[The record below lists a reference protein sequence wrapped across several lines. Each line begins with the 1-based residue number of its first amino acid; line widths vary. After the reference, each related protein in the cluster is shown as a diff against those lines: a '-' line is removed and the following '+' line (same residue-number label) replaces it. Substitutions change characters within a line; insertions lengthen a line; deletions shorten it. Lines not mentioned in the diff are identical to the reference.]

1 MRIVHAAAAVIACAA
16 LAGCTS
22 MDATRPSAFDTT
34 ATQKHCNTQVCEM
47 PVRISDACVISSGQW
62 EQILL
67 NAGPMGSRKL
77 VWTIVT
83 DGFRFSEELQ
93 AFAFFLKSGDAAKLR
108 NVKVTGNG
116 KKLEID
122 FARDGRG
129 TWMRYGL
136 NVRRDSGAFCPPLDP
151 WMFD

>member
-1 MRIVHAAAAVIACAA
+1 MRSVPALALAASVA
-16 LAGCTS
+16 LAGCAS
-22 MDATRPSAFDTT
+22 MDATQPSTFDTT
-34 ATQKHCNTQVCEM
+34 ATKKHCNTQVCEM
-47 PVRISDACVISSGQW
+47 PVRISAACEISSGQW
-62 EQILL
+62 EQIYL
-67 NAGPMGSRKL
+67 NAGPMGTRKL
-77 VWTIVT
+77 VWDIVT
-83 DGFRFSEELQ
+83 PGFVFSEEVQ
-93 AFAFFLKSGDAAKLR
+93 AYAFFLKSGDAAKLR

-116 KKLEID
+116 RKLEID